1 MNEVIPFQDCVRALF
16 DRYWIRQADDPEMF
30 YAIKKQENDL
40 EAYFRTQFRYHLI
53 VEATF
58 AKLEKIP
65 FNAQPSMGILE
76 FEREQSYIF
85 FACLLA
91 YFEDKGED
99 QQFLLQDACEA
110 ILNYA
115 PEEAGPI
122 RWEDRSTRKAFVEAL
137 KFCRDQHIIEEID
150 QQIEGFRDQMEHEV
164 LLQTTPMFRRILT
177 LYFSDLS
184 QLQTVEEFEDAVKK
198 EIGEATTPKQRI
210 MRTWFLES
218 ALRHEELTPEERD
231 ALDCGFESWQAE
243 IEGQFDFMHVER
255 YKSMSMIVHSE
266 YQYGEYYPNVRNNQT
281 MNAAIQWATEVLNR
295 VRRGEIIPD
304 LYGRIRMY
312 EREAFQIFLTVK
324 EKFQYGWNKEFT
336 QIKSSEAA
344 WKMVLEALK
353 QFSIIQS
360 IGDKQ
365 LYCFDLAGRIAGEY
379 LEEGNQ

>member
-16 DRYWIRQADDPEMF
+16 DLYWIRQEDDPEMF
-30 YAIKKQENDL
+30 YAIKKQERNL
-40 EAYFRTQFRYHLI
+40 EAYFRTHFRYHLI

-58 AKLEKIP
+58 TKLEKIP
-65 FNAQPSMGILE
+65 FKAQPYMGILK
-76 FEREQSYIF
+76 FERQQSYIF

-110 ILNYA
+110 IRNYA

-122 RWEDRSTRKAFVEAL
+122 RWEDRSTRKGFVEAL

-164 LLQTTPMFRRILT
+164 LLQTTPLFRRILT

-184 QLQTVEEFEDAVKK
+184 LIQTVEEFEDAVKK
-198 EIGEATTPKQRI
+198 EIREATTSKQRV

-218 ALRHEELTPEERD
+218 ALRHEDLTPEERD

-243 IEGQFDFMHVER
+243 IESQFDFMHVER

-266 YQYGEYYPNVRNNQT
+266 YQYGEYYPDARNNQT
-281 MNAAIQWATEVLNR
+281 MRAAIQWATEVLNQ
-295 VRRGEIIPD
+295 VRKGEVIPD
-304 LYGRIRMY
+304 LYGRIRMN
-312 EREAFQIFLTVK
+312 EREAFQVFLTVK
-324 EKFQYGWNKEFT
+324 EKFQYGWNKDFT
-336 QIKSSEAA
+336 RIKSPEAA
-344 WKMVLEALK
+344 WKIVLEALK
-353 QFSIIQS
+353 QFSIVKP

-365 LYCFDLAGRIAGEY
+365 LYCFDLAGRIAGQY
-379 LEEGNQ
+379 QEEGN

>member
-1 MNEVIPFQDCVRALF
+1 MNEIIPFQDCVRALF

-30 YAIKKQENDL
+30 YAIKKQEGDL

-53 VEATF
+53 VDGTF

-65 FNAQPSMGILE
+65 FIARPSMGILE
-76 FEREQSYIF
+76 FEREQSYVF

-115 PEEAGPI
+115 PKEAGAI
-122 RWEDRSTRKAFVEAL
+122 KWEDKSTRKAFVEAL
-137 KFCRDQHIIEEID
+137 RFCRDQHIIEEID
-150 QQIEGFRDQMEHEV
+150 QQIEGFRDQADHEV
-164 LLQTTPMFRRILT
+164 LLQTTSMFRRVLT

-184 QLQTVEEFEDAVKK
+184 KLQTIEEFECAVQK
-198 EIGEATTPKQRI
+198 EIEEATTPKQRI

-218 ALRHEELTPEERD
+218 ALRHEELTPQERE
-231 ALDCGFESWQAE
+231 ALDCEIESWQAE
-243 IEGQFDFMHVER
+243 IESQFDFMHVER

-266 YQYGEYYPNVRNNQT
+266 YHYGHYYPYVRYNQT
-281 MNAAIQWATEVLNR
+281 MNASIQWATEVFDK
-295 VRRGEIIPD
+295 VRSGEIIPD
-304 LYGRIRMY
+304 LYGRIRMH

-324 EKFQYGWNKEFT
+324 EKFHYGWNKDFT
-336 QIKSSEAA
+336 LIKSSEAA
-344 WKMVLEALK
+344 WKMVFEVLE
-353 QFSIIQS
+353 QFSIVRS

-365 LYCFDLAGRIAGEY
+365 IYCYDLAGRITGEY
-379 LEEGNQ
+379 LEEEN

>member
-1 MNEVIPFQDCVRALF
+1 MNEIIPFQDCVRALF

-30 YAIKKQENDL
+30 YAIKKQEGDL

-53 VEATF
+53 VDGTF

-65 FNAQPSMGILE
+65 FIARPSMGILE
-76 FEREQSYIF
+76 FEREQSYVF

-115 PEEAGPI
+115 PVEAGVI
-122 RWEDRSTRKAFVEAL
+122 SWEDRSTRKAFVEAL
-137 KFCRDQHIIEEID
+137 RFCRDQYIIEEID
-150 QQIEGFRDQMEHEV
+150 QQIEGFRDQVDHEV
-164 LLQTTPMFRRILT
+164 LLQTSSMFRRVLN

-184 QLQTVEEFEDAVKK
+184 KLQTVEEFECAVQK
-198 EIGEATTPKQRI
+198 EIEEVTKPKQRI

-218 ALRHEELTPEERD
+218 ALRHEELTPEERE

-243 IEGQFDFMHVER
+243 IENQFDFMHVER
-255 YKSMSMIVHSE
+255 YKSTSAIVHSE
-266 YQYGEYYPNVRNNQT
+266 YQYGQYYPDVRNNQT
-281 MNAAIQWATEVLNR
+281 MNAAIQWATEVFDK
-295 VRRGEIIPD
+295 VRSEEINSD
-304 LYGRIRMY
+304 LYGRIRMH

-324 EKFQYGWNKEFT
+324 EKFHYGWNKDFT

-344 WKMVLEALK
+344 WRKVLEVLE
-353 QFSIIQS
+353 QFSIIKS

-365 LYCFDLAGRIAGEY
+365 MYCYDLAGRITGEY
-379 LEEGNQ
+379 LEEEN

>member
-16 DRYWIRQADDPEMF
+16 DHYWIRQEDDPEMF
-30 YAIKKQENDL
+30 YAIKKQERDL

-65 FNAQPSMGILE
+65 FKAQPSMGIFE
-76 FEREQSYIF
+76 FEREKSYIF

-110 ILNYA
+110 IRNYA

-164 LLQTTPMFRRILT
+164 LLQTTPLFRRILT

-184 QLQTVEEFEDAVKK
+184 QIQTVQEFEDAVKR

-218 ALRHEELTPEERD
+218 ALRHEDLTPEERD
-231 ALDCGFESWQAE
+231 ALNCGFESWQAE
-243 IEGQFDFMHVER
+243 IEGRFDFMHVER

-266 YQYGEYYPNVRNNQT
+266 YQYGEYYPDARNNQT
-281 MNAAIQWATEVLNR
+281 MRTAIQWATEVLNQ
-295 VRRGEIIPD
+295 VRRGEVIPD
-304 LYGRIRMY
+304 LYGRIRMH
-312 EREAFQIFLTVK
+312 EREAFQVFLTVK

-336 QIKSSEAA
+336 QIKSPEAA

-353 QFSIIQS
+353 QFSIVKS

-365 LYCFDLAGRIAGEY
+365 LYCFDIAGRIAGQY
-379 LEEGNQ
+379 QEEGNQ